1 MTTEER
7 SDRVRQKKEK
17 LKKIKNMKMEKLS
30 SSLKIAQAS
39 TASMGKFDKRVN
51 RDEVQKKFKKKTQ
64 KIANIFDPA
73 KEVER
78 NKGSLE

>member
-1 MTTEER
+1 VTTEER

-17 LKKIKNMKMEKLS
+17 LKK
-30 SSLKIAQAS
+30 AS

-64 KIANIFDPA
+64 KIANIFDPE
-73 KEVER
+73 KEVAR
-78 NKGSLE
+78 NKGKPGSPQSCLR